1 MNQELKMYCSGS
13 FFSLKIWLKNEVWWC
28 RNVGKGEFKLADLS
42 KWMAISAGSR
52 ALLGNLISDEDVSYL
67 VQLDEGD
74 AQGDALFSF
83 VRI

>member
-1 MNQELKMYCSGS
+1 MRLWGTR
-13 FFSLKIWLKNEVWWC
+13 VWWC
-28 RNVGKGEFKLADLS
+28 RNVGKGEFLLCDQS

-52 ALLGNLISDEDVSYL
+52 AILGDLITDEDVDYL

-83 VRI
+83 VRSQNPSDNFKKFYFF